1 MNFQL
6 TEEQELIKQMVREF
20 AETEVKPIAA
30 EIDKNHRFPV
40 ETMAKLKDLSLMGVV
55 IPEEYG
61 GSGADAVSYM
71 IVIEE
76 LSRACASTGIIVAT
90 HTSLC
95 CFPILKFGTEEQK
108 QKYLVPLASGEKLGA
123 FCLTEPGA
131 GTDAASQQTTAVL
144 DGDYYILNGSK
155 CFITNGGYAD
165 TYIVMAMTDKSKG
178 TKGISAFIVDK
189 DFPGFI
195 VGQSEDKLGIKGSS
209 TTEIIFKDCKV
220 PKENLI
226 GQEGQGFKIAMQ
238 SLDVGRVG
246 VGAQALGIAQA
257 CLDESVKYSKE
268 RVQSRRTG
276 YNTLFNCFHAQ
287 GVFLYYNMGITFIY
301 IKFIDTKFFFNPHGL
316 HRALTPFQLSFSIL
330 RTPTLCV
337 RLNTFF
343 SKGLLCFPSI
353 TYISLSTS
361 TANWGYW
368 LNNLWFSIN
377 SGNL

>member
-268 RVQSRRTG
+268 RVQFGKPIASLQAIQWMLADMATKVQCARHLVYHAAWLYENKIPFSAEAAMAKLYASETAMEASIKAVQIHGGHG
-276 YNTLFNCFHAQ
+276 YTTNYPVERFMRDAK
-287 GVFLYYNMGITFIY
+287 ITEIY
-301 IKFIDTKFFFNPHGL
+301 EG
-316 HRALTPFQLSFSIL
+316 
-330 RTPTLCV
+330 
-337 RLNTFF
+337 
-343 SKGLLCFPSI
+343 
-353 TYISLSTS
+353 TS
-361 TANWGYW
+361 EVMRMVIA
-368 LNNLWFSIN
+368 
-377 SGNL
+377 GNLLR